1 MKNILTKELKE
12 AIIKVVSLLE
22 KEWDSVSIGL
32 NEEKGL
38 FIQLEYDFDRNKG
51 YFIELNDIDKD
62 DEGWYPCASYNAWSV
77 FGDMENLIKTIESYL
92 EEEL

>member
-12 AIIKVVSLLE
+12 TIIREVSLLE
-22 KEWDSVSIGL
+22 KEWDAVGIDL

-38 FIQLEYDFDRNKG
+38 FIQVENYGDDKG
-51 YFIELNDIDKD
+51 YFIELNDIYDR
-62 DEGWYPCASYNAWSV
+62 EYEPCASYNAWAV

-92 EEEL
+92 KEEI